1 MAPDTVDI
9 QCPCAGEGLQ
19 AIMIFWPLL
28 ASSCLSP
35 ISPVLLVL
43 WQLCLHAPR
52 GNRHPCYS
60 RLSLIALLVHYCC
73 HWSSQQSPISM
84 MAPSWAGGGRGQ
96 LQPFLHVILT
106 SALQERKCP
115 ACSRDERLLLGEH
128 PETQG
133 PIDLSSSV
141 TTHRIRPSVPLV
153 CCDLGFLSFL

>member
-9 QCPCAGEGLQ
+9 HCPCAGEGLQ
-19 AIMIFWPLL
+19 AIMISWPLL
-28 ASSCLSP
+28 ASSCLCP

-52 GNRHPCYS
+52 MQTLLLLKVQPYS
-60 RLSLIALLVHYCC
+60 PACPLLLSLEFPAITHQYGG
-73 HWSSQQSPISM
+73 SQLGLGR
-84 MAPSWAGGGRGQ
+84 SWAA
-96 LQPFLHVILT
+96 

-128 PETQG
+128 HETQD

-141 TTHRIRPSVPLV
+141 TTHCIRPSVPLV
-153 CCDLGFLSFL
+153 CCDLGFPPFL